1 MENDAQAHVPVLA
14 ETALA
19 WLAVKP
25 DGAYVDCTAGAG
37 GHAAMIAARLSAGG
51 RLLAIDRDPMA
62 AELAAQRLREYAC
75 VTVAQGNYGNLR
87 EILVA
92 AGLAAVDGI
101 LIDAGLSSMQL
112 NTPSRGFSFQE
123 SGPLD
128 MRMDPESGE
137 SAAAYLARVTEAEL
151 AEVLRHYGDVGPA
164 RRIARA
170 ILRRRAA
177 GALKSTDDLAD
188 AVREALDF
196 VRGEPE
202 EIRTVF
208 QAIRIVVNDELGH
221 LERGLRQALTALRPG
236 GRLVVISF
244 HSGEDRVVKGLLRE
258 ASRARRMLRE
268 DGRTL
273 SVRLPS
279 LRILTPKP
287 VLPDAEEIARNPRA
301 KSARL
306 RAAERL
312 VE

>member
-1 MENDAQAHVPVLA
+1 MENGAQAHVPVLA
-14 ETALA
+14 ETALE
-19 WLAVKP
+19 WLEVKP
-25 DGAYVDCTAGAG
+25 DGVYVDCTAGAG
-37 GHAAMIAARLSAGG
+37 GHAVMIAARLTAGG

-62 AELAAQRLREYAC
+62 AELAAERLREYAC
-75 VTVAQGNYGNLR
+75 ATVARGNYGNLQ
-87 EILVA
+87 EILTA

-128 MRMDPESGE
+128 MRMNPEQGE
-137 SAAAYLARVTEAEL
+137 TAAAYLARVTETEL
-151 AEVLRHYGDVGPA
+151 TGVLRQYGDVGPA

-177 GALKSTDDLAD
+177 DALKSTDDLAD
-188 AVREALDF
+188 AVREALEF
-196 VRGEPE
+196 VRGVPE

-221 LERGLRQALTALRPG
+221 LERGLRQAVAALRPG

-244 HSGEDRVVKGLLRE
+244 HSGEDRVVKGVLRE
-258 ASRARRMLRE
+258 ASRARRTLRE

-273 SVRLPS
+273 SVRPPEV
-279 LRILTPKP
+279 RILTPRP
-287 VLPDAEEIARNPRA
+287 VLPDADEIARNPRA

-306 RAAERL
+306 RVAERL
-312 VE
+312 AE

>member
-1 MENDAQAHVPVLA
+1 MVNDAQAHVPVLA
-14 ETALA
+14 EAALT

-25 DGAYVDCTAGAG
+25 DGVYVDCTAGAG

-51 RLLAIDRDPMA
+51 RLLAIDRDPTA
-62 AELAAQRLREYAC
+62 VELAAQRLREYAC
-75 VTVAQGNYGNLR
+75 ATVVRGNYGNLQ
-87 EILVA
+87 EILKT
-92 AGLAAVDGI
+92 AGLTAVDGI

-137 SAAAYLARVTEAEL
+137 SLAAYLARVTEVEL
-151 AEVLRHYGDVGPA
+151 AGVLRHYGDVGPA

-170 ILRRRAA
+170 ILRRRTA
-177 GALKSTDDLAD
+177 GALKGTDDLAD

-208 QAIRIVVNDELGH
+208 QALRIVVNDELGH
-221 LERGLRQALTALRPG
+221 LERGLRQALAVLRPG

-244 HSGEDRVVKGLLRE
+244 HSGEDRMVKGLLRE
-258 ASRARRMLRE
+258 ASRTRRILRE

-312 VE
+312 VD